1 MRGLRVD
8 KQESL
13 ELQWQLAKERAQMVK
28 DQHALKEKLSRVE
41 LDLQMERWSRW
52 AKYLAAAGGL
62 MWMLWYQYA
71 SRKLRNAQAQLQD
84 SEQQKQTDLAIA
96 ERARE
101 KNAALADTYER
112 ECLHLIDQKT
122 TLEHQNTSLEVQ
134 KSNLEEFRARWRTPS
149 WVAKNFEEIPAN
161 LVCVITG
168 EPFQDPVTCADGHSY
183 ERAAIEDW
191 FKRGHRTSPLTNE
204 DLQHMNLLPN
214 HALRGAV
221 EEFLEA
227 EQKQPGFST
236 MLLSVQS

>member
-112 ECLHLIDQKT
+112 ECLHLIDQDS
-122 TLEHQNTSLEVQ
+122 EQQ
-134 KSNLEEFRARWRTPS
+134 KQTDLAIAERARE
-149 WVAKNFEEIPAN
+149 KN
-161 LVCVITG
+161 
-168 EPFQDPVTCADGHSY
+168 
-183 ERAAIEDW
+183 
-191 FKRGHRTSPLTNE
+191 
-204 DLQHMNLLPN
+204 
-214 HALRGAV
+214 
-221 EEFLEA
+221 
-227 EQKQPGFST
+227 
-236 MLLSVQS
+236 